1 VSEIERR
8 RQVES
13 GDQIVNPLGNLLSG
27 EIADRSVQQHE
38 RTPCISSQ
46 NGHHGGRTFACLLS
60 QPVGKLADKAFG
72 V

>member
-27 EIADRSVQQHE
+27 EITDRCVE
-38 RTPCISSQ
+38 
-46 NGHHGGRTFACLLS
+46 
-60 QPVGKLADKAFG
+60 
-72 V
+72 